1 MIHRRAASSADRMDD
16 RFCERCGN
24 LADPQTTLTRTG
36 LTSCQA
42 CGIHACQQCWARSA
56 GWCPGCGVSIAAAP
70 LLRYLPNE
78 RQRAAG
84 SASATVAAPP
94 APPAPASAAAPPGNR
109 SAGGRLPAIA
119 AAGGALLVTAV
130 VFAFVFA
137 VPLGPTGGVAGAT
150 GTPGASVLD
159 TVGAGSPVVSPGA
172 IGSDPTAT
180 NRARTGSGGTT
191 GSGTTTPT
199 EPGGGGPPPQV
210 TPDPTGST
218 PGPTP
223 TPDPTAA
230 PTPHPTPKPTP
241 EPTAP
246 PTPVAA
252 GCVVPTLV
260 GQHRSDARRLWIEA
274 GFTGVV
280 TALAGQGNYVIATQ
294 DRTAGATYP
303 CDTGI
308 TIGP

>member
-36 LTSCQA
+36 LTACQA

-70 LLRYLPNE
+70 LLRYLPAQ
-78 RQRAAG
+78 RQRAPG
-84 SASATVAAPP
+84 ETASGAVPSAPP
-94 APPAPASAAAPPGNR
+94 PAATPGKR
-109 SAGGRLPAIA
+109 SARSRLPAIA
-119 AAGGALLVTAV
+119 AAGGALLVTV
-130 VFAFVFA
+130 TVFAFVFA
-137 VPLGPTGGVAGAT
+137 VPLGPSGGVAGAT
-150 GTPGASVLD
+150 GTPGASGLD
-159 TVGAGSPVVSPGA
+159 GVGVASPVASQDA
-172 IGSDPTAT
+172 IGSDPSAT
-180 NRARTGSGGTT
+180 DRARTGSGATT

-199 EPGGGGPPPQV
+199 EPGGGAPPPQV

-218 PGPTP
+218 PAPTP
-223 TPDPTAA
+223 TPDATAA

-241 EPTAP
+241 EPTAA

-260 GQHRSDARRLWIEA
+260 GQHRSDARRLWTEA

-303 CDTGI
+303 CDIGI
-308 TIGP
+308 TIGPTS